1 MMLLSHPVAMPHGQR
16 NVTQLRTLLLKRI
29 QVELVLTKIKRVV
42 VPSQESV
49 SIAKVS
55 LKRPHQHTELDQKP
69 LSTKIA
75 QTTFQTATVPTVL
88 KVLTAA
94 EHLKSM

>member
-1 MMLLSHPVAMPHGQR
+1 MSLSHLVAMPLGQR
-16 NVTQLRTLLLKRI
+16 NVTHLRTLLLKKI
-29 QVELVLTKIKRVV
+29 QVELVLIRMRRLV